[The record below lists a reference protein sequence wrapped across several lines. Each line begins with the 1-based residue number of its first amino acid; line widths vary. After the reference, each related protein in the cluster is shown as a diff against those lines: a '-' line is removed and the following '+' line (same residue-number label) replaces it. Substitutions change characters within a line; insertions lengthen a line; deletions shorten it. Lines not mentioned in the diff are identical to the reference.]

1 MRSSPVTL
9 EILSR
14 RLTAVVEEMAETIRR
29 TSFSVFVKQTADFGT
44 CLVTP
49 GGEVFA
55 APRGISG
62 NLMIGAPARAAIESL
77 APYAPGDI
85 GISNDPDAT
94 GGLVTHLPDV
104 WTWAPLYAAGRIV
117 AFAFSFVHASDIGG
131 SVPGSISWTHT
142 DRAQEGVLIPPAKL
156 HEAGRENTALLRT
169 VLANTRVPEENHG
182 DIDAQITGLVAAQ
195 RRIDEI
201 VAGHGADALEDAVA
215 DLLDEAQAR
224 ATGLL
229 GELHDGSYRFVDY
242 VEGLIETGPDGQET
256 VTVPPTR
263 LALELTLAQGR
274 PHLSFRGT
282 SPQVAEAVNLP
293 TGGDPGHYMLV
304 FALVNY
310 LVSKD
315 PGIPYNSGLVRAV
328 TADLPPGSVVNPGA
342 GATCG
347 VRAAVFFRIMDCV
360 LGCLAQAAPDDALAT
375 GSGAVAI
382 ATVAHTDPV
391 TGRRHVAVG
400 QPLTGGSGGRPGRDG
415 LHGTSFTGGWLRNV
429 PGELLEQDAPVLVE
443 EYRYRT
449 GSGGAGARP
458 GGAGITLR
466 IRALA
471 DGVTLAVRGM
481 ERLLF
486 EPWGVHGGGTGA
498 PGRALL
504 NPGTPRERN
513 LGRVNVV
520 TLAAGDVLLVETAG
534 GGGLGHPGDRPADTV
549 AADVA
554 RGLLDPDKAHAAYG
568 VALHADGTVDE
579 QTTAGL
585 RAQLAQRE
593 GTFTLGSARIGYERR
608 WPPQVQREL
617 VDAVGRL
624 PQAERARVYRTAYVT
639 ADREAGS
646 GTVTSAAV
654 THAVR
659 RATAGTGSATDGP
672 HTHTRT
678 EDPHTTGATAR

>member
-9 EILSR
+9 EIVSR

-49 GGEVFA
+49 DGEVFA
-55 APRGISG
+55 APRSISG
-62 NLMIGAPARAAIESL
+62 NLMIGVPARAAIEAL

-104 WTWAPLYAAGRIV
+104 WTWAPLYAEGRII
-117 AFAFSFVHASDIGG
+117 AYAFSFVHASDIGG
-131 SVPGSISWTHT
+131 SVPGSISWAHT
-142 DRAQEGVLIPPAKL
+142 DRAQEGVLIPPVKL

-169 VLANTRVPEENHG
+169 VLANTRVPEENRG

-201 VAGHGADALEDAVA
+201 VAVHGADALEDAVA
-215 DLLDEAQAR
+215 DLLDEAESR

-229 GELHDGSYRFVDY
+229 AELHDGSYRFVDY
-242 VEGLIETGPDGQET
+242 VEGLTETGPDGRET

-263 LALELTLAQGR
+263 LALELTLTRGR
-274 PHLSFRGT
+274 PHLSFQGT

-293 TGGDPGHYMLV
+293 TGGRPGHYMLV

-328 TADLPPGSVVNPGA
+328 TADLPPGSVVNPGP

-360 LGCLAQAAPDDALAT
+360 LGCLAQATPDDALAT

-391 TGRRHVAVG
+391 TGKRHVAVG

-429 PGELLEQDAPVLVE
+429 PNELLEQDAPVLVE

-449 GSGGAGARP
+449 GSGGVGARP
-458 GGAGITLR
+458 GGAGVTLR

-486 EPWGVHGGGTGA
+486 EPWGVQGGGTGA

-504 NPGTPRERN
+504 NPGTPRERD

-534 GGGLGHPGDRPADTV
+534 GGGLGHPHDRPADAV

-554 RGLLDPDKAHAAYG
+554 RGLLDPDLAAAAYG
-568 VALHADGTVDE
+568 VALHADGTVDQE
-579 QTTAGL
+579 ATAGL
-585 RAQLAQRE
+585 RAQPAPRE
-593 GTFTLGSARIGYERR
+593 GTFTLGSARAAYERR
-608 WPPQVQREL
+608 WPPQVQEEL
-617 VDAVGRL
+617 VEAVGRL
-624 PQAERARVYRTAYVT
+624 PQAERAQVYRTAYVT

-646 GTVTSAAV
+646 GTVTPAAV

-659 RATAGTGSATDGP
+659 RAAGQTGTGTDGP
-672 HTHTRT
+672 PIP
-678 EDPHTTGATAR
+678 DPHRTGATSR